1 MGLELNENYQ
11 NLIYAIVRQAVDD
24 YRFCKRYLRTHHKT
38 AELEAVVEKQ
48 VDQRGKRAKTREQK
62 GLPPNEEPRSEEET
76 LLIRINRAE
85 YLLSDAIEFFRSD
98 WFYMLTDVDGSVI
111 LDRLE
116 AENL

>member
-1 MGLELNENYQ
+1 MGLELNENYM

-38 AELEAVVEKQ
+38 AEMEKIVAEQ
-48 VDQRGKRAKTREQK
+48 VAQREKRAKIREQK
-62 GLPPNEEPRSEEET
+62 GLPPIEERRSLEEV
-76 LLIRINRAE
+76 LLTRINRVEHLHA
-85 YLLSDAIEFFRSD
+85 DAIEFFHSD

>member
-38 AELEAVVEKQ
+38 AELEAVVAKQ
-48 VDQRGKRAKTREQK
+48 VAQREKRQQKREQR
-62 GLPPNEEPRSEEET
+62 GLPPVEERRSLEEV
-76 LLIRINRAE
+76 LLTRINRAE
-85 YLLSDAIEFFRSD
+85 HLLADAIEFFRSD

-116 AENL
+116 ADCL